1 MLPFRLLAGLLAL
14 ALLTACQRPATPAAP
29 ASPVRQLVPQDL
41 AHVRQATLTDSL
53 PLSGPLAALNATV
66 VSAEVEG
73 MVRQVF
79 VREGERVA
87 AGTVLAEI
95 DPQDARWQI
104 DEKAAELA
112 ARRAR
117 LELAGK
123 KLERQRQLA
132 QEGFISPL
140 ALDELENDYRV
151 SQTQIDAQA
160 ALLARARKTLG
171 DTRVR
176 APFAGVIT
184 ARQID
189 PGQSVNRHAPLFSLA
204 DLSTL
209 EVSARVPARDIAR
222 VAIGQPARL
231 VLDGGQQPFTAS
243 VVRINPVADA
253 ATRSHAVFL
262 RVDNRDGRLP
272 AGQYA
277 RGTLTLASTEAASLP
292 LAALRDAGEAPWVL
306 AVRGQQL
313 VRQPVRTGLRDPV
326 SKLVAVEGIAAGTP
340 VVLAATLGVKPGDR
354 VRLAQ

>member
-1 MLPFRLLAGLLAL
+1 MVDYLLPL
-14 ALLTACQRPATPAAP
+14 P
-29 ASPVRQLVPQDL
+29 PVM
-41 AHVRQATLTDSL
+41 SL
-53 PLSGPLAALNATV
+53 PVIG
-66 VSAEVEG
+66 
-73 MVRQVF
+73 
-79 VREGERVA
+79 REGRFPVGRIFCVGRNYA
-87 AGTVLAEI
+87 AHAAEMGNEVDREAPFYFLKSPHAVQQSGTVLAY
-95 DPQDARWQI
+95 P
-104 DEKAAELA
+104 
-112 ARRAR
+112 
-117 LELAGK
+117 
-123 KLERQRQLA
+123 
-132 QEGFISPL
+132 
-140 ALDELENDYRV
+140 
-151 SQTQIDAQA
+151 
-160 ALLARARKTLG
+160 
-171 DTRVR
+171 
-176 APFAGVIT
+176 
-184 ARQID
+184 
-189 PGQSVNRHAPLFSLA
+189 PGTA
-204 DLSTL
+204 DLHHEIEL
-209 EVSARVPARDIAR
+209 V

-277 RGTLTLASTEAASLP
+277 RGTLTLASTEAVSLP